1 MAVYTRRSTTVV
13 GSLIR
18 GIGAVIAA
26 ILILHVL
33 FELLGANAANSF
45 VRFVASWAGTLA
57 LWFKDLFT
65 TGNVQVDLILNYGLA
80 VVFWVVVFGV
90 LARLVDHA
98 G

>member
-1 MAVYTRRSTTVV
+1 MAVYTRRSTTMV
-13 GSLIR
+13 GSIIR
-18 GIGAVIAA
+18 AIGAVIAV

-33 FELLGANAANSF
+33 FVLLGANAANSF
-45 VRFVASWAGTLA
+45 VRFIADWAGTLA

-65 TGNVQVDLILNYGLA
+65 TGNAEVDLILNYGLA

-90 LARLVDHA
+90 IARLIEHA